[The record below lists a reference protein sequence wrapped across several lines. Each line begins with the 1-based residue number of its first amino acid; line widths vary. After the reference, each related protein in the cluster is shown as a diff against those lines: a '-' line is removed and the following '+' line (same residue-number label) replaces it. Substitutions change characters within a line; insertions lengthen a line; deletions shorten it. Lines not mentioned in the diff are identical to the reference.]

1 MAHRVIWSDDAVE
14 DLQQISDYIARD
26 SGHYARVV
34 VRRILERTRSLSR
47 YPNIGRVVPEV
58 GDEAFREI
66 LVHSYRVI
74 YRVEG
79 GRVTIEAIA
88 HGKQDLHFDN

>member
-34 VRRILERTRSLSR
+34 VRGILERFKTDSCEGQACNLQFAESQRFSPFL
-47 YPNIGRVVPEV
+47 E
-58 GDEAFREI
+58 
-66 LVHSYRVI
+66 YRWLLQTIVI
-74 YRVEG
+74 CYSDALKTDR
-79 GRVTIEAIA
+79 
-88 HGKQDLHFDN
+88 

>member
-1 MAHRVIWSDDAVE
+1 MAYRVIWSDDAVE

-34 VRRILERTRSLSR
+34 VRRIIERTRSLSR
-47 YPNIGRVVPEV
+47 YPSIGRVVPEV

-74 YRVEG
+74 YRVERD
-79 GRVTIEAIA
+79 RVTIEAVA
-88 HGKQDLHFDN
+88 HSKQDLHFDN

>member
-1 MAHRVIWSDDAVE
+1 MAHRIIWSDEAVE

-34 VRRILERTRSLSR
+34 VRRILESTRKLSR
-47 YPNIGRVVPEV
+47 YPPIGRVVPEV

-74 YRVEG
+74 YRVDEH
-79 GRVTIEAIA
+79 RVTIEAIA
-88 HGKQDLHFDN
+88 HGKQDLHFNI